1 MSAERVRL
9 FVALELPAEVRTAL
23 VGWTREHVGGTA
35 QLRPVG
41 PESVHVTLCFL
52 GSRPVAEVEEIAAAC
67 RDAVAGL
74 PAPELALGDA
84 LWLPPRRPR
93 VLTVELGDG
102 LGQEGRLTTVQSAL
116 GRALADGGF
125 YEPERR
131 PFRAHVTVARVH
143 REARLRPQELPAPQA
158 MDFTGTTV
166 TLFRSQLGK
175 GPARY
180 EALASVTLS
189 G

>member
-1 MSAERVRL
+1 VSAERVRL

-93 VLTVELGDG
+93 VLSVEL
-102 LGQEGRLTTVQSAL
+102 
-116 GRALADGGF
+116 GF